1 MNENLFMYSLGIAL
15 ASMRKKELS
24 EIEQQGLTDLE
35 YAHKLGYAAS
45 MHALLSWLV
54 PLEDVEN
61 EFEND
66 DDKAYAL
73 FIYSVWQML
82 GGKEQ

>member
-1 MNENLFMYSLGIAL
+1 MNENLFMFNLGIVL
-15 ASMRKKELS
+15 ADLKQSPLKEIQAQAVADLS
-24 EIEQQGLTDLE
+24 

-82 GGKEQ
+82 EGKEE

>member
-15 ASMRKKELS
+15 ASMREKELS

-35 YAHKLGYAAS
+35 YAHKLGYTAS

-54 PLEDVEN
+54 PVEDVEN
-61 EFEND
+61 EFDSEE
-66 DDKAYAL
+66 DKAYAL
-73 FIYSVWQML
+73 FIHSVWQML
-82 GGKEQ
+82 GGREE